1 MEEMTF
7 ESAILA
13 LDEIIKKLENGN
25 APLEE
30 CLAEYEKAIALVRY
44 CSEKLATA
52 EKKIT
57 ALTGEEIQ

>member
-57 ALTGEEIQ
+57 ALTGEEFQ

>member
-30 CLAEYEKAIALVRY
+30 CLAEYEKAIALVKF
-44 CSEKLATA
+44 CTEKLSGA
-52 EKKIT
+52 ERKIT
-57 ALTGEEIQ
+57 TLTGEE